1 MAKAKKSES
10 AGEPKPAAAK
20 TKTPKA
26 KPSAASAG
34 TMGVDTNLAAS
45 VAARQ
50 LFAGAPAAAQS
61 DGKHSNSFRDFKDS
75 VNKPV
80 CGLAGL
86 LDKTAAP
93 GQKKPNMPFQSGG
106 KQVGR
111 NQTFGADVN
120 RTGVPR
126 RTGGG

>member
-1 MAKAKKSES
+1 MAKAKKSDPAVES
-10 AGEPKPAAAK
+10 KSGVK
-20 TKTPKA
+20 TKAVKA
-26 KPSAASAG
+26 KPPEAPVEDP
-34 TMGVDTNLAAS
+34 MVDTNLAAS

-50 LFAGAPAAAQS
+50 LLAGTPAAVPPT
-61 DGKHSNSFRDFKDS
+61 GKQSNSFRDFKENL
-75 VNKPV
+75 NKPAG
-80 CGLAGL
+80 GLAGM
-86 LDKTAAP
+86 LDKTAGP
-93 GQKKPNMPFQSGG
+93 GMKKPNMPFQTGG